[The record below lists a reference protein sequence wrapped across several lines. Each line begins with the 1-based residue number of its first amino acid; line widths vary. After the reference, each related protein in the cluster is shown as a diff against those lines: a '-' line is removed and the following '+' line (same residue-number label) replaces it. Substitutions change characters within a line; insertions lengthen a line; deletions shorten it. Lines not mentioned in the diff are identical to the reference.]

1 MKKYRR
7 PAAGRVDVD
16 LAELRPSRVLLETLR
31 HLLTKVLSWPGC
43 GFDWDLLGPD
53 SPKRSFSHQ
62 STISSD
68 SEQLAFLSLY
78 HFIADRVRSVRQD
91 FTIQV
96 CFAPSPT
103 EGKNSRAWLVS
114 LHSA

>member
-16 LAELRPSRVLLETLR
+16 LAELRPARVLLETLR
-31 HLLTKVLSWPGC
+31 HLLTTVLSWPGC
-43 GFDWDLLGPD
+43 GFDWELRII
-53 SPKRSFSHQ
+53 KRSSSHH
-62 STISSD
+62 SAVSSD

-96 CFAPSPT
+96 
-103 EGKNSRAWLVS
+103 R
-114 LHSA
+114 

>member
-31 HLLTKVLSWPGC
+31 YLLTKVLSWPGC
-43 GFDWDLLGPD
+43 GFDWELI
-53 SPKRSFSHQ
+53 SERSLSHQ
-62 STISSD
+62 TTVSSD

-96 CFAPSPT
+96 RWAAGLQPHW
-103 EGKNSRAWLVS
+103 GNSSRLGLAS